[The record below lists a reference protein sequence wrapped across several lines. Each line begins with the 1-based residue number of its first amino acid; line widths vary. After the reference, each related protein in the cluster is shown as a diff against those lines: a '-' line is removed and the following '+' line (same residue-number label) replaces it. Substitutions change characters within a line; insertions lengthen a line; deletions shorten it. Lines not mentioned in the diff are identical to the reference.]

1 MIIHRIEHFT
11 LQIGGSSSLIQQS
24 YIITKEYDK
33 YLKRIEQIV
42 HKKPHQGMSPMKDIK
57 AQRQYKESV
66 HKLARQ
72 ELDH

>member
-1 MIIHRIEHFT
+1 MKKKYF
-11 LQIGGSSSLIQQS
+11 SSYQS
-24 YIITKEYDK
+24 TSDSQFEQVEKSKEYDK

-42 HKKPHQGMSPMKDIK
+42 HKKPHQDMSPMKYIK